1 MTCDC
6 ELRFAHL
13 NPFCLKLARWMCIFR
28 LSAIATSHVFS
39 HNARYE
45 NHNALSFGVSYNY
58 VAQKLRILAIKA
70 IPDPKNIFLTNSI
83 GDRIKIK
90 AEITSFDMRF
100 YMNLIR
106 LRLRV
111 ASIKN
116 ASCAQLR
123 VRRDFGLR
131 VRQLKI
137 GRKSC
142 FD

>member
-70 IPDPKNIFLTNSI
+70 FFDPKNSFMTNSI
-83 GDRIKIK
+83 DARIKIK
-90 AEITSFDMRF
+90 AEITSFNLKY
-100 YMNLIR
+100 YMNLTK
-106 LRLRV
+106 LRLRP
-111 ASIKN
+111 
-116 ASCAQLR
+116 
-123 VRRDFGLR
+123 
-131 VRQLKI
+131 
-137 GRKSC
+137 
-142 FD
+142 

>member
-58 VAQKLRILAIKA
+58 VAQKLRILAIFK
-70 IPDPKNIFLTNSI
+70 PKNPFL
-83 GDRIKIK
+83 
-90 AEITSFDMRF
+90 A
-100 YMNLIR
+100 NLTI
-106 LRLRV
+106 
-111 ASIKN
+111 
-116 ASCAQLR
+116 QLM
-123 VRRDFGLR
+123 FLECSEFLL
-131 VRQLKI
+131 LK
-137 GRKSC
+137 
-142 FD
+142 